1 MSLSKKP
8 SYKHGPVQT
17 LTTLAEI
24 LDLTEAQL
32 DKLATNADRMYRF
45 RPQKKKDG
53 SLRETWDAF
62 PQLKNVHDLI
72 NRRFLRQVTY
82 PLYLQ
87 GGIRDKQNPRD
98 YVRNV
103 NIHAGAAC
111 VITLDIADFFPSIQ
125 RHRILSVWR
134 DFFRFSNDV
143 AETLTALTTK
153 DGVLPQGAKT
163 SSYLANLVFWD
174 TEHEL
179 VDCFER
185 QGWTY
190 SRLTDD
196 ITISKK
202 TIPSDTETTRIVTL
216 AVSFIQRNGYDIKR
230 EKQKILRGNQRMEI
244 NGLIA
249 NRRPALPKKERN
261 RIRAQV
267 NTLARKL
274 ADAEDIDLHFI
285 RSTFG
290 KLDKLRRLHPQ
301 EAKQLET
308 RLPADLRTQK
318 HPAGY
323 AFG

>member
-8 SYKHGPVQT
+8 SYNHGPVRS

-32 DKLATNADRMYRF
+32 SKLAANANRMYWF

-62 PQLKNVHDLI
+62 PQLKNVHALI
-72 NRRFLRQVTY
+72 NQRFLRQVNY

-87 GGIRDKQNPRD
+87 GGIRDQQNPRD

-103 NIHAGAAC
+103 RMHAGSAC
-111 VITLDIADFFPSIQ
+111 AITLDITDFFPSIG
-125 RHRILSVWR
+125 RHQVLSIWR
-134 DFFRFSNDV
+134 DFFRFSDDV
-143 AETLTALTTK
+143 AKTLTALTTK
-153 DGVLPQGAKT
+153 DGVLPQGART

-174 TEHEL
+174 IEHEL
-179 VDCFER
+179 VDYFQR

-202 TIPSDTETTRIVTL
+202 TTPVGDETTRICSL
-216 AVSFIQRNGYDIKR
+216 AVSFIQRHSYTLKR
-230 EKQKILRGNQRMEI
+230 EKQKILRGNQRMKI

-249 NRRPALPKKERN
+249 NRHAALPKSERN
-261 RIRAQV
+261 RIRAQI
-267 NTLARKL
+267 NTLACKL
-274 ADAEDIDLHFI
+274 ADGEDIDLHFI
-285 RSTFG
+285 RSTLG
-290 KLDKLRRLHPQ
+290 KLDKLRRLHPW

-308 RLPADLRTQK
+308 RLPAGLR
-318 HPAGY
+318 ARI
-323 AFG
+323 